1 MEGTEVDE
9 WLEAIMRWMGRE
21 SVTWYFVEILWRQFS
36 EKLPIKKFLEKLPIK
51 EFSEKV
57 LAEIPAGIP
66 IEVSKSMDKIVTDQ
80 IIIDES
86 GVVYYVA
93 VIYKMIRWVMSQHT
107 FQYLPQSYNI
117 SADVT
122 L

>member
-1 MEGTEVDE
+1 M
-9 WLEAIMRWMGRE
+9 
-21 SVTWYFVEILWRQFS
+21 

-57 LAEIPAGIP
+57 LAEIPAGIL

-86 GVVYYVA
+86 GVAHYVA
-93 VIYKMIRWVMSQHT
+93 VIYKMIR
-107 FQYLPQSYNI
+107 
-117 SADVT
+117 
-122 L
+122 